1 MNPNVMRKGRKFHGL
16 VIISLVIIIFLF
28 VIFVPIVPFT
38 IRAPTSTIGYV
49 QCQGSISYILTGL
62 GLTYAG
68 GRFWWGTPPVA

>member
-1 MNPNVMRKGRKFHGL
+1 MNPNVMKNDRKFLGL

-28 VIFVPIVPFT
+28 VILVPIVPFT
-38 IRAPTSTIGYV
+38 IRAPTSTMGYV

-68 GRFWWGTPPVA
+68 GRYWWGTPAVA